1 MPATHSTCDFCDSH
15 AEAIADGRVRVLP
28 PVFKH
33 YGRQQHFHGQV
44 ATVQCFEDNT
54 LVRAAL
60 ETAGMA
66 RVLVVDGGAS
76 LRHALLRHNVTFRLV
91 LAFAAA
97 GFVLILT
104 SPPSGTSPGSR
115 RRASRTS
122 RWGR

>member
-1 MPATHSTCDFCDSH
+1 MAW
-15 AEAIADGRVRVLP
+15 
-28 PVFKH
+28 
-33 YGRQQHFHGQV
+33 RQMQ
-44 ATVQCFEDNT
+44 DD
-54 LVRAAL
+54 AL
-60 ETAGMA
+60 AMLLANRSFGT
-66 RVLVVDGGAS
+66 S